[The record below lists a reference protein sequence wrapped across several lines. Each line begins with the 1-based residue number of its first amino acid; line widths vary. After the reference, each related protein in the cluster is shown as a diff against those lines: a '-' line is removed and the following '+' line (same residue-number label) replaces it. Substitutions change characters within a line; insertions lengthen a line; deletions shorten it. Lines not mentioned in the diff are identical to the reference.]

1 MGFMMDSYRF
11 DYDDPYRILAHYIV
25 GYYRPAD
32 VLRVLNENS
41 YIRTLIQKEV
51 REMDLRGA
59 YIDCIIEELLSNKKR
74 MDYMYNLDKLSY
86 YYYKN
91 LDIERLRKEIR
102 AILDK
107 AGIDLSDYSTG
118 GKVSSASE

>member
-1 MGFMMDSYRF
+1 MDSYRF

-51 REMDLRGA
+51 REMDLRGS

-107 AGIDLSDYSTG
+107 AGIDLSDYSAG
-118 GKVSSASE
+118 GKVSSASA

>member
-1 MGFMMDSYRF
+1 MMDSYRF
-11 DYDDPYRILAHYIV
+11 DYDDPYRILAHHIV

-32 VLRVLNENS
+32 VLRILTENA

-51 REMDLRGA
+51 REMDFRGA
-59 YIDCIIEELLSNKKR
+59 YIDCIIEDLLSNKKR

-118 GKVSSASE
+118 GKVSSAST

>member
-1 MGFMMDSYRF
+1 MMDSYRF

-32 VLRVLNENS
+32 VLRILTENA

-51 REMDLRGA
+51 REMDFRGA
-59 YIDCIIEELLSNKKR
+59 YIDCIIEDLLSNKKR

-118 GKVSSASE
+118 GKVSSAST

>member
-1 MGFMMDSYRF
+1 MMDSYRF

-118 GKVSSASE
+118 GKVSSAST